1 MDSTNGES
9 RLKVFSDFV
18 KCHAFLHQLKTKDI
32 QRYPQYKIEIGRLK
46 DHPIK
51 IAVIDNGTDR
61 LNDTLATNISKGVS
75 YARSSS
81 TRSQLL
87 PWYIASDAHGTQM
100 AYLIRTINPHCCIYP
115 IRVGM
120 VRDDIQP
127 KAAIQVRALAWAQF
141 EP

>member
-1 MDSTNGES
+1 
-9 RLKVFSDFV
+9 
-18 KCHAFLHQLKTKDI
+18 
-32 QRYPQYKIEIGRLK
+32 LK
-46 DHPIK
+46 DCPIK

-61 LNDTLATNISKGVS
+61 LNDTLAMNISKGVS

-81 TRSQLL
+81 TRAQLL

-127 KAAIQVRALAWAQF
+127 KAAIQVRAFLRERNWNLGLCFPLLLLTIAGHWMGA
-141 EP
+141 